1 MIAEGVEGIRELML
15 SNANAMYLS
24 SWLGRSV
31 ELPFD
36 EELFLEELD
45 KRRSGSVYRK
55 EELK

>member
-24 SWLGRSV
+24 SWLGRPV

-45 KRRSGSVYRK
+45 KRRRGSVYRK